1 MRLKNNRGVTL
12 SALVITI
19 IVMLILAGASIV
31 VLVPKDS
38 AIDSANAAKIYTN
51 IAGIEESI
59 GILLTDEN
67 SIDDIISNLEN
78 ESSIM
83 KIVNSSNQELYWITK
98 EGMTKLAPGYA
109 NGLKD
114 ELVEAKVDTTSGKIK
129 VNSLESLLN
138 TEMYVMDREL
148 KVSYI
153 ADKVYGDAEF
163 RTGNSEPKDKWWK
176 VK

>member
-38 AIDSANAAKIYTN
+38 VIDSANAAKIYTN

-83 KIVNSSNQELYWITK
+83 KIVNSSNQE
-98 EGMTKLAPGYA
+98 GMTKLAPGYA

-114 ELVEAKVDTTSGKIK
+114 ELV
-129 VNSLESLLN
+129 
-138 TEMYVMDREL
+138 
-148 KVSYI
+148 
-153 ADKVYGDAEF
+153 
-163 RTGNSEPKDKWWK
+163 
-176 VK
+176 

>member
-38 AIDSANAAKIYTN
+38 VIDSANAAKIYTN

-153 ADKVYGDAEF
+153 ADKVMVMQNLELEIANLKING
-163 RTGNSEPKDKWWK
+163 GK
-176 VK
+176 